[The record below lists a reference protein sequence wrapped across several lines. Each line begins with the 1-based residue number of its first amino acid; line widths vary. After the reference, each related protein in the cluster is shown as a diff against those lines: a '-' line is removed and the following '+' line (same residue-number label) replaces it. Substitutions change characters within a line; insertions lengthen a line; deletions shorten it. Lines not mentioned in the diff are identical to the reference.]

1 LPAKPIILHLR
12 LHVEDS
18 MRHVFALLFCVVSL
32 AGCQTDQTST
42 SGSFTSCQSIG
53 TGGTANVIC

>member
-1 LPAKPIILHLR
+1 MKTL
-12 LHVEDS
+12 
-18 MRHVFALLFCVVSL
+18 FALLFCVVSL
-32 AGCQTDQTST
+32 VGCQTDETST

>member
-1 LPAKPIILHLR
+1 
-12 LHVEDS
+12 

-42 SGSFTSCQSIG
+42 SGSFTSCQSFG
-53 TGGTANVIC
+53 TGGTADVIC